1 MGANAVTT
9 VPVYTAGEILTAAD
23 LNITNSGIPVFA
35 TTVTRDAAFGG
46 SGEKV
51 LAQGQTCYIE
61 ATSSY
66 QTYTGSTW
74 VTFGSGGLTL
84 VTAETAFTGASS
96 VSVNNCFSSTYTSY
110 KLLFRVTTSSDQV
123 ALKLRVSGTDSSTG
137 YYGVNYDMYSSNAAI
152 SSTVV
157 QSNTAYCLVG
167 NQSSFNEFNI
177 FQPNVASQTFMT
189 GTGARYESSTPRAE
203 STGTN
208 YKIVHSPATA
218 YDGFT
223 IYPLSG
229 TMTGHYTIYGFT
241 KA

>member
-1 MGANAVTT
+1 MGLNAQTS
-9 VPVYTAGEILTAAD
+9 VPVFTAGQILTAQQQ
-23 LNITNSGIPVFA
+23 NWINTGIPVFA
-35 TTVTRDAAFGG
+35 TTTTRDAAFGG
-46 SGEKV
+46 AGEKT
-51 LAQGQTCYIE
+51 LAEGQMAYIE
-61 ATSSY
+61 ATKTTQYYNGTS
-66 QTYTGSTW
+66 W
-74 VTFGSGGLTL
+74 VSINGLQL
-84 VTAETAFTGASS
+84 ITAETAFTGASS
-96 VSVNNCFSSTYTSY
+96 VSVNNCFTSTYTSY
-110 KLLFRVTTSSDQV
+110 KLIIRVTTSSDQV
-123 ALKLRVSGTDSSTG
+123 ALRMRVSGTDSTTG
-137 YYGVNYDMYSSNAAI
+137 YYSVNYDMYSSNSAI

-157 QSNTAYCLVG
+157 QSNAAYSLVG

-229 TMTGHYTIYGFT
+229 TMTGHYTIYGFN

>member
-1 MGANAVTT
+1 MGANAQIAVPSFT
-9 VPVYTAGEILTAAD
+9 VGQVLTAAQQTQI
-23 LNITNSGIPVFA
+23 NTGIPVFA

-46 SGEKV
+46 AGEKT
-51 LAQGQTCYIE
+51 LAEGQFAYIE
-61 ATSSY
+61 ATKTTQY
-66 QTYTGSTW
+66 YNGTAW
-74 VTFGSGGLTL
+74 VSVVGMPLL
-84 VTAETAFTGASS
+84 IEQTAFTGASS
-96 VSVNNCFSSTYTSY
+96 VSVNSCFTSTYTSY
-110 KLLFRVTTSSDQV
+110 KLVVRVTTSSDQV
-123 ALKLRVSGTDSSTG
+123 AIRMRVSGTDSTTG
-137 YYGVNYDMYSSNAAI
+137 YYSVNYDMYSSNAAI

-157 QSNTAYCLVG
+157 QSNAAYSLVG

-203 STGTN
+203 TTGTN

-223 IYPLSG
+223 IYPLTG
-229 TMTGHYTIYGFT
+229 TMTGHYTLYGYA

>member
-1 MGANAVTT
+1 MGANAQIAVPSFT
-9 VPVYTAGEILTAAD
+9 VGQVLTAAQQTQI
-23 LNITNSGIPVFA
+23 NTGIPVFA

-46 SGEKV
+46 AGEKT
-51 LAQGQTCYIE
+51 LAEGQFAYIE
-61 ATSSY
+61 ATKTTQY
-66 QTYTGSTW
+66 YNG
-74 VTFGSGGLTL
+74 
-84 VTAETAFTGASS
+84 TAWISAVGMPLLIEQTAFTSASS
-96 VSVNNCFSSTYTSY
+96 VSVNSCFTSTYTSY
-110 KLLFRVTTSSDQV
+110 KLIFRVTTSSDQV
-123 ALKLRVSGTDSSTG
+123 AIRMRVSGTDSTTG
-137 YYGVNYDMYSSNAAI
+137 YYSVNYDMYSSNAAI

-157 QSNTAYCLVG
+157 QSNAAYSLVG

-203 STGTN
+203 TTGTN

-223 IYPLSG
+223 IYPLTG
-229 TMTGHYTIYGFT
+229 TMTGHYTLYGYA